1 MMAFD
6 GISVFFQINLGLI
19 ACEKYILLGSDP
31 FRISLSAAKYS
42 AQVGNFFSCRELYGQ
57 QNYQLN
63 VC

>member
-1 MMAFD
+1 MIAFD
-6 GISVFFQINLGLI
+6 GISGCFQINLGLI
-19 ACEKYILLGSDP
+19 AGEKPILFGFAP
-31 FRISLSAAKYS
+31 PRINLSAAKYS